1 MDFKTK
7 TIINDRKGHY
17 IKRLN
22 SLEIYNSKLY
32 AFHKIASKCD
42 SFTERN
48 KQIRYHDVRI

>member
-48 KQIRYHDVRI
+48 KQICYHDVRI

>member
-7 TIINDRKGHY
+7 TIISDREGHY

-48 KQIRYHDVRI
+48 KQIHYHDVRI